1 MKEETPWPQY
11 TPTLSDSDLSYSPG
25 ITKLLELYTQISALH
40 STFVGTYCKLLT
52 SSQQNTGTDGMPAP
66 VAVHSATFVNYQQQL
81 QDYIIRAT
89 DVQADML
96 KKRVVDSL
104 IQAVISKPTNKP

>member
-1 MKEETPWPQY
+1 MKEETLWQQP
-11 TPTLSDSDLSYSPG
+11 TPTPLDSDLSYSPG
-25 ITKLLELYTQISALH
+25 ITKLLELYTQINALH

-52 SSQQNTGTDGMPAP
+52 SSQKNTGTENTAP
-66 VAVHSATFVNYQQQL
+66 VAVHAATFVNYQQQL
-81 QDYIIRAT
+81 QDFIIRAT

-104 IQAVISKPTNKP
+104 TQAATSKPTNKP